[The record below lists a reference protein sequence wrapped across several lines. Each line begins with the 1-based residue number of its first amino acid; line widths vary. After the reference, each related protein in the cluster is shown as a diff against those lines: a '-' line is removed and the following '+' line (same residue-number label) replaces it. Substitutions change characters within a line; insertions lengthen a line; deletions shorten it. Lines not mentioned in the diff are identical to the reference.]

1 MDLQERACAVR
12 RLENC
17 EMWLWRKVLN
27 ITWSDKV
34 CNKEVLRRA
43 CEVRAI
49 IPVINRRQRVLLGHT
64 LRHDDLVPLVIEGR
78 IIGKRPPGRPRVG
91 MLDRAKDGSPYV
103 SSGQEARLRSIR
115 KDLPVGRTHTHTH
128 THTQASPCYKP
139 TQYSLR
145 YCISPGPTTFRNL
158 TGNKRCGL

>member
-1 MDLQERACAVR
+1 MPEEENYKDCHLEYSSIWRRIMDLQERGCAVR

-27 ITWSDKV
+27 ITWSNKV

-43 CEVRAI
+43 CKVRAI

-128 THTQASPCYKP
+128 PRTHT
-139 TQYSLR
+139 
-145 YCISPGPTTFRNL
+145 
-158 TGNKRCGL
+158 